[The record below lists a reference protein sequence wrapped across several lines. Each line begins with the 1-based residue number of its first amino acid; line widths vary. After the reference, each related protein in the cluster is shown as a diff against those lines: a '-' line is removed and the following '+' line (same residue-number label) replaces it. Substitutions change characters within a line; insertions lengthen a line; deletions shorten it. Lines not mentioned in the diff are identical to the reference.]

1 MSQPAPPE
9 PATRLSRGRRT
20 AIWALITIATLLGV
34 LVILATWVNRQM
46 FDSSTWNK
54 ASTQLIQEPSV
65 QSALSVYMVNS
76 LYDSVDVPAA
86 IAQRL
91 PPALKP
97 LAVPAAAALRQ
108 PATDGVKLLLTR
120 PRVQNLWVESMA
132 LTHDRLIAVLENK
145 TRDGIDTG
153 NGKVTIDLGAL
164 LTSIGPQLGLP
175 DAALARIPP
184 TTGQITVMRSD
195 QLGLAQKAVKA
206 IRGVSTWVFVLV
218 LLLYAAALYLASG
231 ERRKTLRN
239 IGWAFILVG
248 LLVLVV
254 RRFGGNYVVN
264 SLTTA
269 QYRHPA
275 HKVWLI
281 YTSELR
287 DLGWATILYGVFGVL
302 GAVLAGPT
310 GVATRVRANIA
321 PVLNENQG
329 VAWAVVGFGYL
340 LLVLWGG
347 THALRT
353 PLGILV
359 LGALLAVGV
368 VALRRQT
375 LTEFPGHAAEE
386 APKAPPP
393 PPPSSPSP
401 PPVQVAS

>member
-1 MSQPAPPE
+1 
-9 PATRLSRGRRT
+9 LSRGRRT
-20 AIWALITIATLLGV
+20 AVWALITIASLLGL
-34 LVILATWVNRQM
+34 LVILATWINRQM
-46 FDSSTWNK
+46 FDNGTWNK
-54 ASTQLIQEPSV
+54 ASTQLIQDPSV
-65 QSALSVYMVNS
+65 QTALSGYLVNS
-76 LYDSVDVPAA
+76 LYDNVDVPAA
-86 IAQRL
+86 IAKRL
-91 PPALKP
+91 PPGLKP

-120 PRVQNLWVESMA
+120 PRVQKLWIDSTA
-132 LTHDRLIAVLENK
+132 LV
-145 TRDGIDTG
+145 DTG

-175 DAALARIPP
+175 AAAVAQIPP
-184 TTGQITVMRSD
+184 NTGVITVMRSD
-195 QLGLAQKAVKA
+195 QLGLVQKAVKA
-206 IRGVSTWVFVLV
+206 IRGISVWVFILV
-218 LLLYAAALYLASG
+218 LLMFAAALYLAVG
-231 ERRKTLRN
+231 ERRRTLRN
-239 IGWAFILVG
+239 IGWAFVLMG

-254 RRFGGNYVVN
+254 RRFGGNYAVN
-264 SLTTA
+264 ALTTS

-275 HKVWLI
+275 HRVWEI

-287 DLGWATILYGVFGVL
+287 DLGWAVILYGVFGIL

-310 GVATRVRANIA
+310 RLATRARSHIA

-329 VAWAVVGFGYL
+329 IAWAVVAFAYL

-375 LTEFPGHAAEE
+375 LVEFPPRAVAE
-386 APKAPPP
+386 PLPPP
-393 PPPSSPSP
+393 PPPVGVAPS
-401 PPVQVAS
+401 

>member
-1 MSQPAPPE
+1 MSEPPPPAPT
-9 PATRLSRGRRT
+9 ASLSRGRRT
-20 AIWALITIATLLGV
+20 AVWALITIASLLGL
-34 LVILATWVNRQM
+34 LVILATWINRQM
-46 FDSSTWNK
+46 FDNGTWNK
-54 ASTQLIQEPSV
+54 ASTQLIQDPSV
-65 QSALSVYMVNS
+65 QTALSGYLVNS
-76 LYDSVDVPAA
+76 LYDNVDVPAA
-86 IAQRL
+86 IAKRL
-91 PPALKP
+91 PPGLKP

-120 PRVQNLWVESMA
+120 PRVQKLWIDSTA
-132 LTHDRLIAVLENK
+132 LTHQRLIAVLENK
-145 TRDGIDTG
+145 TRDGVDTG

-175 DAALARIPP
+175 AAAVAQIPP
-184 TTGQITVMRSD
+184 NTGVITVMRSD
-195 QLGLAQKAVKA
+195 QLGLVQKAVKA
-206 IRGVSTWVFVLV
+206 IRGISVWVFILV
-218 LLLYAAALYLASG
+218 LLMFAAALYLAVG
-231 ERRKTLRN
+231 ERRRTLRN
-239 IGWAFILVG
+239 IGWAFVLMG

-254 RRFGGNYVVN
+254 RRFGGNYAVN
-264 SLTTA
+264 ALTTS

-275 HKVWLI
+275 HRVWEI

-287 DLGWATILYGVFGVL
+287 DLGWAVILYGVFGIL

-310 GVATRVRANIA
+310 RLATRARSHIA

-329 VAWAVVGFGYL
+329 IAWAVVAFAYL

-375 LTEFPGHAAEE
+375 LVEFPPRAVAE
-386 APKAPPP
+386 PLPPP
-393 PPPSSPSP
+393 PPPVGVAPS
-401 PPVQVAS
+401 